1 MFPGAIRIVKNTVG
15 GNGTFNFTAG
25 PAPLA
30 NFQVTTV
37 GRTGDH
43 LFDSIT
49 NFQTYTVSE
58 AAPPPP
64 ADFTFTSLADCT
76 VVSPNGGT
84 QTENQSTRTAT
95 IVLAE
100 GEGVTCTYTNT
111 LQPAALTVTK
121 TADAASVSAGS
132 PIGFTVTVHNG
143 GTGTA
148 TGVTLTDALPG
159 GSGTGVTWVKDP
171 ATGNPAAFTLA
182 GAQGNQTL
190 TLAGQPITLGAGAT
204 LSVHVTAQTSAS
216 ECSTYN
222 NTATVA
228 STNDGGGSAP
238 ASIVCAGRPHG
249 HQDRRRR
256 QRQRGEP
263 DRLHGHRS
271 QRRHRHRHRGHPDRC
286 APGRLG
292 HRRHLGQ
299 GRRRGN
305 PAAFTLAGAQGSQT
319 LTLAG
324 QPISSRG
331 RHVQRPRHRPDLGQ
345 RVFDLQQHGHGREH
359 Q

>member
-1 MFPGAIRIVKNTVG
+1 MAGDFTLFGGTIDALTVGDYSLGVGFPLGNNPRAITIRFTASQASAVLAWGGHIATRRDWGLNNSAVSISGSPYHMRLLALDGSGGNQDRALSADAVVFPGAIRIVKNTVG

-30 NFQVTTV
+30 NFQITTV
-37 GRTGDH
+37 GGTGDH

-148 TGVTLTDALPG
+148 TGVTLTDPLPG
-159 GSGTGVTWVKDP
+159 GSGTGVTWVKD
-171 ATGNPAAFTLA
+171 
-182 GAQGNQTL
+182 GA
-190 TLAGQPITLGAGAT
+190 
-204 LSVHVTAQTSAS
+204 V
-216 ECSTYN
+216 
-222 NTATVA
+222 
-228 STNDGGGSAP
+228 
-238 ASIVCAGRPHG
+238 
-249 HQDRRRR
+249 
-256 QRQRGEP
+256 
-263 DRLHGHRS
+263 
-271 QRRHRHRHRGHPDRC
+271 
-286 APGRLG
+286 
-292 HRRHLGQ
+292 
-299 GRRRGN
+299 GN

-324 QPISSRG
+324 QPISL
-331 RHVQRPRHRPDLGQ
+331 RPVPR
-345 RVFDLQQHGHGREH
+345 
-359 Q
+359 